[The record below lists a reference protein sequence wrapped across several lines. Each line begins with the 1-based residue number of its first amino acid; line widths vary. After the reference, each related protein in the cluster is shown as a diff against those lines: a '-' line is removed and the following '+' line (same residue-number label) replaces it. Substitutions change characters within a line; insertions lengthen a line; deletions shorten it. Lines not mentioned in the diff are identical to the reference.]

1 LYIYEE
7 GRKWQ
12 LALLT
17 QSNEQ
22 VVFPSGSAEAAKRMC
37 CEVER
42 KYFEI
47 DSKKFEKLIREFPKF
62 V

>member
-1 LYIYEE
+1 MK
-7 GRKWQ
+7 RAKQ
-12 LALLT
+12 ALLT

>member
-1 LYIYEE
+1 MK
-7 GRKWQ
+7 RAKQ
-12 LALLT
+12 ALLT

-42 KYFEI
+42 KIINFNTWR
-47 DSKKFEKLIREFPKF
+47 S
-62 V
+62 